1 MAPPGLYQRPIQ
13 HIDRKD
19 LYTNLEARIQ
29 YLHTFLDF
37 SSSTYLLPRQ
47 PPAAP

>member
-1 MAPPGLYQRPIQ
+1 MR

-37 SSSTYLLPRQ
+37 GSSGFPTIVLYTTL
-47 PPAAP
+47 

>member
-1 MAPPGLYQRPIQ
+1 MSWQRPMQ
-13 HIDRKD
+13 HVDRKD

-37 SSSTYLLPRQ
+37 SSRTSVILDQ
-47 PPAAP
+47 CF

>member
-1 MAPPGLYQRPIQ
+1 MGPFMGFRPMR

-37 SSSTYLLPRQ
+37 GSSE
-47 PPAAP
+47 